1 MRPAAAALALLLAA
15 SMPAAAGSFPGVTA
29 QKDAKA
35 EGYFPLEPDYL
46 KQTGHAFH
54 GGYNAQGFGEKN
66 VGVLV
71 RRQSGGAFDGRYA
84 MAVYGAESDTGVF
97 TEKLVLFMPAGEAVA
112 IGYVAEKRSL
122 LTLCEGEACT
132 VQRYLSDR
140 PTVHF
145 SDLYATIYVTGG
157 GERLIGLR
165 RAAEGGCLV
174 ALGDRVTNP
183 QDQAGWDWWQASET
197 HLTLPDGGDATLKGG
212 DHVRCHADPA
222 PGTGASLEFEGS

>member
-1 MRPAAAALALLLAA
+1 MRAPPLALALLLAA
-15 SMPAAAGSFPGVTA
+15 SPAGAADFPGVTA

-35 EGYFPLEPDYL
+35 EGYFQLEPDYL
-46 KQTGHAFH
+46 NQTGRAFH
-54 GGYNAQGFGEKN
+54 GGYNAEGFGAKN

-71 RRQSGGAFDGRYA
+71 RRQAAGAFAGRFA
-84 MAVYGAESDTGVF
+84 MAIYGAEADTGVF
-97 TEKLVLFMPAGEAVA
+97 TEKLILFVPAGEPVA

-122 LTLCEGEACT
+122 MTLCESDSCT

-140 PTVHF
+140 PTIHF
-145 SDLYATIYVTGG
+145 ADLYATIYVTGG

-165 RAAEGGCLV
+165 RGPEGGCLV

-183 QDQAGWDWWQASET
+183 ADQADWDWWQASET

-212 DHVRCHADPA
+212 DHVRCHADAAPA
-222 PGTGASLEFEGS
+222 TGASLEFEGS